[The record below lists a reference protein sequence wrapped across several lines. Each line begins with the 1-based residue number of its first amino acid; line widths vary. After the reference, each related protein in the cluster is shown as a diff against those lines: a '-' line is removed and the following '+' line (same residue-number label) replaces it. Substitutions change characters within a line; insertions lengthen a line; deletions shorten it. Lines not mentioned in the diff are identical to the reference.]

1 MNEEDLLPEK
11 IFIFFIR
18 FLSDKLLPEFKL
30 VRLIFILVMTM
41 KGLTKDEIFDIVSN
55 YHFII
60 TFKRLI

>member
-41 KGLTKDEIFDIVSN
+41 KGLTKDEIFDIVSKN
-55 YHFII
+55 HFII